1 MRNVLRPR
9 AICRLPR
16 LFLSLFLFLI
26 PSLACIPSLS
36 LSLDLFLHPLLRR
49 CVRVYVRA
57 RGTRRFF
64 SRSPWHVPT
73 ADERPK
79 IARSRA
85 TRRSR
90 LPPCPSVPST
100 IYRSIDDRSFLP
112 SRQNEKR
119 NATRLFCRG
128 EKRIDYTRV
137 HVITLTF
144 SRQFN
149 QLYRSLFLERNGMV
163 FPFDENVS
171 VFSRSTISLSLT
183 PPFCPRDSPTS
194 AFSRATRALFL
205 YLLSRLTTRLPAPP
219 HHASSP
225 PLFQP
230 PVSRLE
236 DLE

>member
-1 MRNVLRPR
+1 MYAHEALAVFSLVRRGTCQQLTNGRRSPVL
-9 AICRLPR
+9 A
-16 LFLSLFLFLI
+16 
-26 PSLACIPSLS
+26 
-36 LSLDLFLHPLLRR
+36 LH
-49 CVRVYVRA
+49 VDRVYRRVPRFLPLSIDRSTIVPFYR
-57 RGTRRFF
+57 RGKTKNETRRASFVEE
-64 SRSPWHVPT
+64 RSG
-73 ADERPK
+73 
-79 IARSRA
+79 
-85 TRRSR
+85 
-90 LPPCPSVPST
+90 
-100 IYRSIDDRSFLP
+100 SI
-112 SRQNEKR
+112 
-119 NATRLFCRG
+119 
-128 EKRIDYTRV
+128 IRV
-137 HVITLTF
+137 YYIRYSLTF

-149 QLYRSLFLERNGMV
+149 QLYRSLFSERNGMV

>member
-16 LFLSLFLFLI
+16 LFLSLSLSY
-26 PSLACIPSLS
+26 SLARVYPLSLS

-112 SRQNEKR
+112 SRQNTKNE
-119 NATRLFCRG
+119 TR
-128 EKRIDYTRV
+128 RV
-137 HVITLTF
+137 SFVE
-144 SRQFN
+144 
-149 QLYRSLFLERNGMV
+149 ERNGSIIRV
-163 FPFDENVS
+163 YTLFSN
-171 VFSRSTISLSLT
+171 VFSPI
-183 PPFCPRDSPTS
+183 
-194 AFSRATRALFL
+194 
-205 YLLSRLTTRLPAPP
+205 
-219 HHASSP
+219 
-225 PLFQP
+225 
-230 PVSRLE
+230 
-236 DLE
+236 

>member
-1 MRNVLRPR
+1 MPS
-9 AICRLPR
+9 ATP
-16 LFLSLFLFLI
+16 LSLSFSFLFPRSRVSPL
-26 PSLACIPSLS
+26 SLS

-144 SRQFN
+144 SCQFN
-149 QLYRSLFLERNGMV
+149 QFYRSLFSERNGW
-163 FPFDENVS
+163 FFL
-171 VFSRSTISLSLT
+171 STK
-183 PPFCPRDSPTS
+183 TS
-194 AFSRATRALFL
+194 AFSLVRPSLSLSRPPFVLGIRQRRLFL
-205 YLLSRLTTRLPAPP
+205 ARHALSFFIFYLA
-219 HHASSP
+219 
-225 PLFQP
+225 
-230 PVSRLE
+230 
-236 DLE
+236 

>member
-16 LFLSLFLFLI
+16 LFLSLSLSY
-26 PSLACIPSLS
+26 SLARVYPLSLS

-149 QLYRSLFLERNGMV
+149 QLYRSLFSERNGMV

-171 VFSRSTISLSLT
+171 VFSRSTISLSLSR
-183 PPFCPRDSPTS
+183 PPFVLGIRQ
-194 AFSRATRALFL
+194 RRLFL
-205 YLLSRLTTRLPAPP
+205 ARHALSFFIFYLA
-219 HHASSP
+219 
-225 PLFQP
+225 
-230 PVSRLE
+230 
-236 DLE
+236 

>member
-26 PSLACIPSLS
+26 PSPACIPSLS

-149 QLYRSLFLERNGMV
+149 QLYRSLFSERNGMV

-171 VFSRSTISLSLT
+171 VFSRRPSLSLSR
-183 PPFCPRDSPTS
+183 PPFVLGIRQ
-194 AFSRATRALFL
+194 RRLFL
-205 YLLSRLTTRLPAPP
+205 ARHALSFFIFYLA
-219 HHASSP
+219 
-225 PLFQP
+225 
-230 PVSRLE
+230 
-236 DLE
+236 

>member
-1 MRNVLRPR
+1 MPS
-9 AICRLPR
+9 ATP
-16 LFLSLFLFLI
+16 LSLSFSFLFPRSRVSPL
-26 PSLACIPSLS
+26 SLS

-149 QLYRSLFLERNGMV
+149 QFYRSLFSERNGMV

-171 VFSRSTISLSLT
+171 VFSRSTISLSLSR
-183 PPFCPRDSPTS
+183 PPFVLGIRQ
-194 AFSRATRALFL
+194 RRLFL
-205 YLLSRLTTRLPAPP
+205 ARHALSFFIFYLA
-219 HHASSP
+219 
-225 PLFQP
+225 
-230 PVSRLE
+230 
-236 DLE
+236 

>member
-16 LFLSLFLFLI
+16 LFLSLSLSY
-26 PSLACIPSLS
+26 SLARVYPLSLS

-149 QLYRSLFLERNGMV
+149 QLHRGIVRSFRNGTGW
-163 FPFDENVS
+163 FFL
-171 VFSRSTISLSLT
+171 STK
-183 PPFCPRDSPTS
+183 TS
-194 AFSRATRALFL
+194 AFSLVDHLSLSHAP
-205 YLLSRLTTRLPAPP
+205 LLSSGFANVGFFSRDTRSLSLSFISPD
-219 HHASSP
+219 HASPCASP
-225 PLFQP
+225 PRVLSSP
-230 PVSRLE
+230 LSTSRLE

>member
-1 MRNVLRPR
+1 M
-9 AICRLPR
+9 
-16 LFLSLFLFLI
+16 
-26 PSLACIPSLS
+26 
-36 LSLDLFLHPLLRR
+36 
-49 CVRVYVRA
+49 YVRA

-137 HVITLTF
+137 YVITLTF

-149 QLYRSLFLERNGMV
+149 QLHRGIVRSFRNGTGW
-163 FPFDENVS
+163 FFL
-171 VFSRSTISLSLT
+171 STK
-183 PPFCPRDSPTS
+183 TS
-194 AFSRATRALFL
+194 AFSLVDHLSLSHAP
-205 YLLSRLTTRLPAPP
+205 LLSSGFANVGFFSRDTRSLSLSFISPD
-219 HHASSP
+219 HASPCASP
-225 PLFQP
+225 PRVFSSPLST
-230 PVSRLE
+230 SRLE

>member
-1 MRNVLRPR
+1 MYAHEALAVFSLVRRGTCQQLTNGRRSPVL
-9 AICRLPR
+9 A
-16 LFLSLFLFLI
+16 
-26 PSLACIPSLS
+26 
-36 LSLDLFLHPLLRR
+36 LH
-49 CVRVYVRA
+49 VDRVY
-57 RGTRRFF
+57 RR
-64 SRSPWHVPT
+64 VP
-73 ADERPK
+73 RF
-79 IARSRA
+79 
-85 TRRSR
+85 
-90 LPPCPSVPST
+90 LPLSIDRST
-100 IYRSIDDRSFLP
+100 IVPFYRRGKTK
-112 SRQNEKR
+112 NE
-119 NATRLFCRG
+119 TRLFCRG

-149 QLYRSLFLERNGMV
+149 QLYRSLFSERNGMV

-230 PVSRLE
+230 PVSRIWNRAGRK
-236 DLE
+236 D

>member
-1 MRNVLRPR
+1 MPS
-9 AICRLPR
+9 ATP
-16 LFLSLFLFLI
+16 LSLSFSFLFPRSRVSPL
-26 PSLACIPSLS
+26 SLY

-144 SRQFN
+144 SCQFN
-149 QLYRSLFLERNGMV
+149 QFYRSLFSERNGMV

-171 VFSRSTISLSLT
+171 VFSRRPSLSLSHA
-183 PPFCPRDSPTS
+183 PLLSSGF
-194 AFSRATRALFL
+194 ANVGFFSRDTRS
-205 YLLSRLTTRLPAPP
+205 LSLSFISPD
-219 HHASSP
+219 HASPCASP
-225 PLFQP
+225 PRVLSSP
-230 PVSRLE
+230 LSTSRLE